1 LRNVSKSDPTVLDAE
16 LVLVDFELVELE
28 DVVVAGAIVLVI

>member
-1 LRNVSKSDPTVLDAE
+1 MLDAE